1 MALGMA
7 AMLAV
12 SCGEKKD
19 APKEGEVP
27 ATEQQGEASAEEPAV
42 TGDVAAVDNY
52 INVMEKFLEA
62 YKGNNQAEMQKLGM
76 DIANMAQ
83 EMAQIDQTKLTKEQ
97 ADRLTEI
104 SKKYQDALMPK

>member
-19 APKEGEVP
+19 APKEGDAS
-27 ATEQQGEASAEEPAV
+27 ATEQQAE
-42 TGDVAAVDNY
+42 TGNVAAVDNY

-62 YKGNNQAEMQKLGM
+62 YKNNNQAEMQKLGM